1 MWFFTTGTPVD
12 DPGRV
17 VLTRRS
23 HQRETGPNEGL
34 LSPRTK
40 LLWRHGRAALEV
52 DGEAKD
58 GVQKAGAVNLAPGAV
73 HVALNVPKPV
83 RQEGD
88 DVEPNPE
95 FFSHN
100 RFNPGT
106 VTQSQKSVGAIEG
119 HLSYDVKKE
128 PRLWVSLD
136 ANFWFGGSTSL
147 NGVENRLTVQ
157 RNSRIGATVAV
168 PITKHQALK
177 FSYSNGAYI
186 RYGGNY
192 QNVSVAWQ
200 YSWLGKP
207 R

>member
-1 MWFFTTGTPVD
+1 MWFFTTGTLVD
-12 DPGRV
+12 EPGKV

-58 GVQKAGAVNLAPGAV
+58 GVQKAGAVNLAPGAF

-88 DVEPNPE
+88 DVGPNPE

-106 VTQSQKSVGAIEG
+106 VTQCQKPVGAIEG

-157 RNSRIGATVAV
+157 GNSRIGATVAV

-177 FSYSNGAYI
+177 FSYSNGAYT

>member
-1 MWFFTTGTPVD
+1 M
-12 DPGRV
+12 
-17 VLTRRS
+17 TRRS

-58 GVQKAGAVNLAPGAV
+58 GVQKAGAVTLAPGAF

-106 VTQSQKSVGAIEG
+106 VTQRQKPVGAIEG

>member
-1 MWFFTTGTPVD
+1 MWFFTTGTLVD
-12 DPGRV
+12 EPGKV

-58 GVQKAGAVNLAPGAV
+58 GVQKAGAVTLAPGAV

-88 DVEPNPE
+88 DVGPNPE

>member
-1 MWFFTTGTPVD
+1 M
-12 DPGRV
+12 
-17 VLTRRS
+17 TRRS

-106 VTQSQKSVGAIEG
+106 VTQSQKPVGAIEG

-186 RYGGNY
+186 RYDGKY